1 MTRYSLFLINFS
13 ISSKSEL
20 MLVPSVEPIFVLGL
34 TMGIVAGFS
43 ADMLIGFCLTTG
55 AAGDLGGSGACT
67 RPLRVTRPISVILT
81 LTGSVGMGF
90 SFPSSIRVALYW

>member
-1 MTRYSLFLINFS
+1 MTRYSLFLINFI

-20 MLVPSVEPIFVLGL
+20 MLVLSVEPTFVLGL

-43 ADMLIGFCLTTG
+43 EDVLTGFCLTIG
-55 AAGDLGGSGACT
+55 AAGGLGGNGACT

-81 LTGSVGMGF
+81 LAGSVGMGF
-90 SFPSSIRVALYW
+90 SFPFSTMVALYW